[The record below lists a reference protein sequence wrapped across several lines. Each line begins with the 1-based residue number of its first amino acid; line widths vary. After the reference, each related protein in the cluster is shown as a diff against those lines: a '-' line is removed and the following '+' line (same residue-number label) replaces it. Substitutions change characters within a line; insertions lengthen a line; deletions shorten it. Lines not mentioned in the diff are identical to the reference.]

1 MVASERLQVILE
13 ARDEMTA
20 EIRQATKSIKELEAE
35 QRSYAKAAEEGNREA
50 AESYERVRREIID
63 QKAAQ
68 ELLRAEQRL
77 VAREARQAATEQA
90 RAAMK
95 ARQAAR
101 EQVQQ
106 TQKVAHSIGRLGD
119 KIGLQGRE
127 WDKVAAKAV
136 QYKTKWVAALEK
148 VGLKAKETNRD
159 INADNFGRRW
169 SAAFGEADRSMDRTR
184 RSGGVMAAGW
194 GKVAGAAAVVTGA
207 VMATS
212 SAFNVLSGSIEE
224 ARGARKAAAQTAAV
238 MRSMGRTE
246 APAAV
251 DRMVNRLEKMSGIDG
266 DNLRE
271 MTNIMF
277 TFGNVTGK
285 TFTTANEL
293 ALDLSVAFGKDLQSS
308 AVMVGKALNDP
319 VKGLTALSR
328 IGVSFTAQQ
337 QDQVKAM
344 VAAGDA
350 AGAQALIM
358 KELGRQ
364 VGGSAKAQAD
374 GVAKTQV
381 AWGNLKEAVGE
392 VIMSIS
398 SGMGG
403 DLPAAINRM
412 TAIIVENK
420 YIIVSV
426 IQGVASAI
434 FKLISMWLKW
444 QSILLWGL
452 GYLAGAAA
460 TTLQILAKTGL
471 VSQNTADAA
480 TSLADGLGAA
490 SEQANNASTW
500 FDDLSTK
507 AKNASERSL
516 ALDRALKKIDGRK
529 ARATV
534 EVTLTSAWDAV
545 DAAVDGAL
553 AAGGPVLAGNT
564 YLVGE
569 IGPEL
574 FVSSTGAT
582 SVVGA
587 DGPEIRDFHTSG
599 TIIPN
604 VAVSAYVAAS
614 REPAMAAAPSGGVQ
628 IGELHVHDRFDARR
642 EFEAMMARQRRIA
655 AERS

>member
-1 MVASERLQVILE
+1 MASAGDRLQIVIGAKDELSAQLRGTRKELTNLGRTANDMQRRMEAGEQGLQNEYEQTRRSMDTTRRKLGELQQQQRDNNREFKRMTDEGHTASMRLTRSFDKVSKQLGLTEGKAATLRRGLERL
-13 ARDEMTA
+13 D
-20 EIRQATKSIKELEAE
+20 
-35 QRSYAKAAEEGNREA
+35 
-50 AESYERVRREIID
+50 D
-63 QKAAQ
+63 
-68 ELLRAEQRL
+68 
-77 VAREARQAATEQA
+77 
-90 RAAMK
+90 
-95 ARQAAR
+95 
-101 EQVQQ
+101 
-106 TQKVAHSIGRLGD
+106 
-119 KIGLQGRE
+119 
-127 WDKVAAKAV
+127 
-136 QYKTKWVAALEK
+136 
-148 VGLKAKETNRD
+148 
-159 INADNFGRRW
+159 NADNFGRRW
-169 SAAFGEADRSMDRTR
+169 SAAFGKADRSMDRTR

-293 ALDLSVAFGKDLQSS
+293 ALDLSVAFGKDLSSS
-308 AVMVGKALNDP
+308 AVMVGKALNNP
-319 VKGLTALSR
+319 AKGLTALSR
-328 IGVSFTAQQ
+328 IGVSFTTQQ
-337 QDQVKAM
+337 EDQVKAM
-344 VAAGDA
+344 MEVGDI
-350 AGAQALIM
+350 AGAQKIILA
-358 KELGRQ
+358 ELSKQ
-364 VGGSAKAQAD
+364 VSGSAAAQAD
-374 GVAKTQV
+374 SISKTSV
-381 AWGNLKEAVGE
+381 AWGNLKEAVGD
-392 VIMSIS
+392 VLLDTSTGIGLTKGLQDATKWIKQHKKDIISVLQGIMS
-398 SGMGG
+398 
-403 DLPAAINRM
+403 
-412 TAIIVENK
+412 V
-420 YIIVSV
+420 V
-426 IQGVASAI
+426 
-434 FKLISMWLKW
+434 FKLISVFLKW
-444 QSILLWGL
+444 QSVVIGVLGYVVGAFAKVLSWAALLDPSLQGVADGANSLAKGFGDASDAANRSSTYFDSLSAKAGDASRKTKQLADALRDVDSPKKIRFVIETVVQGFTGL
-452 GYLAGAAA
+452 GVGAP
-460 TTLQILAKTGL
+460 
-471 VSQNTADAA
+471 
-480 TSLADGLGAA
+480 
-490 SEQANNASTW
+490 
-500 FDDLSTK
+500 
-507 AKNASERSL
+507 
-516 ALDRALKKIDGRK
+516 
-529 ARATV
+529 
-534 EVTLTSAWDAV
+534 
-545 DAAVDGAL
+545 VDGAL
-553 AAGGPVLAGNT
+553 FAGGPVLAGNT

>member
-1 MVASERLQVILE
+1 MASAGDRLQIVIGAKDELSAQLRGTRKELTNLGRTANDMQRRMEAGEQGLQNEYEQTRRSMDTTRRKLGELQQQQRDNNREFKRMTDEGHTASMRLTRSFDKVSKQLGLTEGKAATLRRGLERL
-13 ARDEMTA
+13 D
-20 EIRQATKSIKELEAE
+20 
-35 QRSYAKAAEEGNREA
+35 
-50 AESYERVRREIID
+50 D
-63 QKAAQ
+63 
-68 ELLRAEQRL
+68 
-77 VAREARQAATEQA
+77 
-90 RAAMK
+90 
-95 ARQAAR
+95 
-101 EQVQQ
+101 
-106 TQKVAHSIGRLGD
+106 
-119 KIGLQGRE
+119 
-127 WDKVAAKAV
+127 
-136 QYKTKWVAALEK
+136 
-148 VGLKAKETNRD
+148 
-159 INADNFGRRW
+159 NADNFGRRW

-293 ALDLSVAFGKDLQSS
+293 ALDLSVAFGKDLSSS
-308 AVMVGKALNDP
+308 AVMVGKALNNP
-319 VKGLTALSR
+319 AKGLTALSR
-328 IGVSFTAQQ
+328 IGVSFTTQQ
-337 QDQVKAM
+337 EDQVKAM
-344 VAAGDA
+344 MEVGDI
-350 AGAQALIM
+350 AGAQKIILA
-358 KELGRQ
+358 ELSKQ
-364 VGGSAKAQAD
+364 VSGSAAAQAD
-374 GVAKTQV
+374 SISKTSV
-381 AWGNLKEAVGE
+381 AWGNLKEAVGD
-392 VIMSIS
+392 VLLDTSTGIGLTKGLQDATKWIKQHKKDIISVLQGIMS
-398 SGMGG
+398 
-403 DLPAAINRM
+403 
-412 TAIIVENK
+412 V
-420 YIIVSV
+420 V
-426 IQGVASAI
+426 
-434 FKLISMWLKW
+434 FKLISVFLKW
-444 QSILLWGL
+444 QSVVIGVL
-452 GYLAGAAA
+452 GYVVGAFAKVLSWAA
-460 TTLQILAKTGL
+460 LLDPSLQGVADGANSLAKGFGDA
-471 VSQNTADAA
+471 SDAA
-480 TSLADGLGAA
+480 NRS
-490 SEQANNASTW
+490 STY
-500 FDDLSTK
+500 FDSLSTK
-507 AKNASERSL
+507 AGDASRKTKQL
-516 ALDRALKKIDGRK
+516 ADALRDVDSPKKIRFVIE
-529 ARATV
+529 TV
-534 EVTLTSAWDAV
+534 VQGFTGLGVGAP
-545 DAAVDGAL
+545 VDGAL
-553 AAGGPVLAGNT
+553 FAGGPVLAGNT

>member
-1 MVASERLQVILE
+1 MASAGDRLQIVIGAKDELSAQLRGTRKELTNLGRTANDMQRRMEAGEQGLQNEYEQTRRSMDTTRRKLGELQQQQRDNNREFKRMTDEGHTASMRLTRSFDKVSKQLGLTEGKAATLRRGLERL
-13 ARDEMTA
+13 D
-20 EIRQATKSIKELEAE
+20 
-35 QRSYAKAAEEGNREA
+35 
-50 AESYERVRREIID
+50 D
-63 QKAAQ
+63 
-68 ELLRAEQRL
+68 
-77 VAREARQAATEQA
+77 
-90 RAAMK
+90 
-95 ARQAAR
+95 
-101 EQVQQ
+101 
-106 TQKVAHSIGRLGD
+106 
-119 KIGLQGRE
+119 
-127 WDKVAAKAV
+127 
-136 QYKTKWVAALEK
+136 
-148 VGLKAKETNRD
+148 
-159 INADNFGRRW
+159 NADNFGRRW
-169 SAAFGEADRSMDRTR
+169 SAAFGKADRSMDRTR

-293 ALDLSVAFGKDLQSS
+293 ALDLSVAFGKDLSSS
-308 AVMVGKALNDP
+308 AVMVGKALNNP
-319 VKGLTALSR
+319 AKGLTALSR
-328 IGVSFTAQQ
+328 IGVSFTTQQ
-337 QDQVKAM
+337 TEQVKAM
-344 VAAGDA
+344 MEVGDI
-350 AGAQALIM
+350 AGAQKIILA
-358 KELGRQ
+358 ELSKQ
-364 VGGSAKAQAD
+364 VSGSAAAQAD
-374 GVAKTQV
+374 SISKTSV
-381 AWGNLKEAVGE
+381 AWGNLKEAVGD
-392 VIMSIS
+392 VLLDTSTGIGLTKGLQDATKWIKQHKKDIISVLQGIMS
-398 SGMGG
+398 
-403 DLPAAINRM
+403 
-412 TAIIVENK
+412 V
-420 YIIVSV
+420 V
-426 IQGVASAI
+426 
-434 FKLISMWLKW
+434 FKLISVFLKW
-444 QSILLWGL
+444 QSVVIGVL
-452 GYLAGAAA
+452 GYVVGAFAKVLSWAA
-460 TTLQILAKTGL
+460 LLDPSLQGVADGANSLAKGFGDA
-471 VSQNTADAA
+471 SDAA
-480 TSLADGLGAA
+480 NRS
-490 SEQANNASTW
+490 STY
-500 FDDLSTK
+500 FDSLSTK
-507 AKNASERSL
+507 AGDASRKTKQL
-516 ALDRALKKIDGRK
+516 ADALRDVDSPKKIRFVIE
-529 ARATV
+529 TV
-534 EVTLTSAWDAV
+534 VQGFTGLGVGAP
-545 DAAVDGAL
+545 VDGAL

>member
-1 MVASERLQVILE
+1 MASAGDRLQIVIGAKDELSAQLRGTRKELTNLGRTANDMQRRMEAGEQGLQNEYEQTRRSMDTTRRKLGELQQQQRDNNREFKRMTDEGHTASMRLTRSFDKVSKQLGLTEGKAATLRRGLERL
-13 ARDEMTA
+13 D
-20 EIRQATKSIKELEAE
+20 
-35 QRSYAKAAEEGNREA
+35 
-50 AESYERVRREIID
+50 D
-63 QKAAQ
+63 
-68 ELLRAEQRL
+68 
-77 VAREARQAATEQA
+77 
-90 RAAMK
+90 
-95 ARQAAR
+95 
-101 EQVQQ
+101 
-106 TQKVAHSIGRLGD
+106 
-119 KIGLQGRE
+119 
-127 WDKVAAKAV
+127 
-136 QYKTKWVAALEK
+136 
-148 VGLKAKETNRD
+148 
-159 INADNFGRRW
+159 NADNFGRRW

-293 ALDLSVAFGKDLQSS
+293 ALDLSVAFGKDLSSS
-308 AVMVGKALNDP
+308 AVMVGKALNNP
-319 VKGLTALSR
+319 AKGLTALSR
-328 IGVSFTAQQ
+328 IGVSFTTQQ
-337 QDQVKAM
+337 EDQVKAM
-344 VAAGDA
+344 MEVGDI
-350 AGAQALIM
+350 AGAQKIILA
-358 KELGRQ
+358 ELSKQ
-364 VGGSAKAQAD
+364 VSGSAAAQAD
-374 GVAKTQV
+374 SISKTSV
-381 AWGNLKEAVGE
+381 AWGNLKEAVGD
-392 VIMSIS
+392 VLLDTSTGIGLTKGLQDATKWIKQHKKDIISVLQGIMS
-398 SGMGG
+398 
-403 DLPAAINRM
+403 
-412 TAIIVENK
+412 V
-420 YIIVSV
+420 V
-426 IQGVASAI
+426 
-434 FKLISMWLKW
+434 FKLISVFLKW
-444 QSILLWGL
+444 QSVVIGVLGYVVGAFAKVLSWAALLDPSLQGVADGANSLAKGFGDASDAANRSSTYFDSLSAKAGDASRKTKQLADALRDVDSPKKIRFVIETVVQGFTGL
-452 GYLAGAAA
+452 GVGAP
-460 TTLQILAKTGL
+460 
-471 VSQNTADAA
+471 
-480 TSLADGLGAA
+480 
-490 SEQANNASTW
+490 
-500 FDDLSTK
+500 
-507 AKNASERSL
+507 
-516 ALDRALKKIDGRK
+516 
-529 ARATV
+529 
-534 EVTLTSAWDAV
+534 
-545 DAAVDGAL
+545 VDGAL
-553 AAGGPVLAGNT
+553 FAGGPVLAGNT